1 MEIFSARRLTNMG
14 LVAAIYVAAT
24 MLCSSLAYGQVQF
37 RISEVLM
44 LLCYFNKDYI
54 ISLSIG
60 CLIVNLFSTLGM
72 VDVVFGT
79 LATVVAAVLIYLLR
93 NKVNLVVASLFPV
106 ISNAVIVGFELTY
119 VFKTPLLVNM
129 GLVALGEFVCVT
141 IVGVILIKAL
151 MKNKYFSKLVTFGMS
166 DQALSEQFKNG

>member
-1 MEIFSARRLTNMG
+1 MG
-14 LVAAIYVAAT
+14 LIAAIYVVAT

-79 LATVVAAVLIYLLR
+79 LATVVAAVLIYLL
-93 NKVNLVVASLFPV
+93 VNLVVASLFPV

-129 GLVALGEFVCVT
+129 GWVALGEFVCVT

>member
-14 LVAAIYVAAT
+14 LIAAIYVVAT

-106 ISNAVIVGFELTY
+106 ISNAVIVGFELT
-119 VFKTPLLVNM
+119 PLLVNM
-129 GLVALGEFVCVT
+129 GWVALGEFVCVT

>member
-14 LVAAIYVAAT
+14 LIAAIYVVAT

-79 LATVVAAVLIYLLR
+79 LATVVAAVLIYLL
-93 NKVNLVVASLFPV
+93 FPV

-129 GLVALGEFVCVT
+129 GWVALGEFVCVT

>member
-14 LVAAIYVAAT
+14 LIAAIYVVAT

-79 LATVVAAVLIYLLR
+79 LATVVAAE
-93 NKVNLVVASLFPV
+93 KQGKSCSCVAFP
-106 ISNAVIVGFELTY
+106 GD
-119 VFKTPLLVNM
+119 
-129 GLVALGEFVCVT
+129 
-141 IVGVILIKAL
+141 IKCGDSWL
-151 MKNKYFSKLVTFGMS
+151 
-166 DQALSEQFKNG
+166 

>member
-14 LVAAIYVAAT
+14 LIAAVYVVAT
-24 MLCSSLAYGQVQF
+24 MLCSSLGQVQF

-129 GLVALGEFVCVT
+129 GWVALGEFVCVT

>member
-14 LVAAIYVAAT
+14 LIAAIYVVAT

-72 VDVVFGT
+72 VFGT

-129 GLVALGEFVCVT
+129 GWVALGEFVCVT

>member
-14 LVAAIYVAAT
+14 LIAAIYVVAT

-93 NKVNLVVASLFPV
+93 NKVNLV
-106 ISNAVIVGFELTY
+106 
-119 VFKTPLLVNM
+119 LVNM
-129 GLVALGEFVCVT
+129 GWVALGEFVCVT

>member
-14 LVAAIYVAAT
+14 LIAAIYVVAT

-79 LATVVAAVLIYLLR
+79 LATVVAAVLIYPL
-93 NKVNLVVASLFPV
+93 

-129 GLVALGEFVCVT
+129 GWVALGEFVCVT

>member
-14 LVAAIYVAAT
+14 LIAAVYVVAT

-93 NKVNLVVASLFPV
+93 NKVNLVVA
-106 ISNAVIVGFELTY
+106 FELTY

-129 GLVALGEFVCVT
+129 GWVALGEFVCVT

>member
-14 LVAAIYVAAT
+14 LIAAIYVVAT

-60 CLIVNLFSTLGM
+60 CLIVNLFRRSIWNACYSCGSGSYLSAEKQGKSCSC
-72 VDVVFGT
+72 
-79 LATVVAAVLIYLLR
+79 VA
-93 NKVNLVVASLFPV
+93 FP
-106 ISNAVIVGFELTY
+106 GD
-119 VFKTPLLVNM
+119 
-129 GLVALGEFVCVT
+129 
-141 IVGVILIKAL
+141 IKCGDSWL
-151 MKNKYFSKLVTFGMS
+151 
-166 DQALSEQFKNG
+166 

>member
-79 LATVVAAVLIYLLR
+79 LATVVAAVLIYLR

-129 GLVALGEFVCVT
+129 GWVALGEFVCVT

>member
-14 LVAAIYVAAT
+14 LIAAIYVVAT

-93 NKVNLVVASLFPV
+93 NKVNLVLASLFPV
-106 ISNAVIVGFELTY
+106 ISNAV
-119 VFKTPLLVNM
+119 
-129 GLVALGEFVCVT
+129 

>member
-14 LVAAIYVAAT
+14 LIAAIYVVAT

-72 VDVVFGT
+72 VDKGRHRK
-79 LATVVAAVLIYLLR
+79 ADGYLEQKR
-93 NKVNLVVASLFPV
+93 IIFS
-106 ISNAVIVGFELTY
+106 Y
-119 VFKTPLLVNM
+119 VDP
-129 GLVALGEFVCVT
+129 
-141 IVGVILIKAL
+141 IIK
-151 MKNKYFSKLVTFGMS
+151 G
-166 DQALSEQFKNG
+166 

>member
-14 LVAAIYVAAT
+14 LIAAIYVVAT

-37 RISEVLM
+37 RISEV
-44 LLCYFNKDYI
+44 
-54 ISLSIG
+54 
-60 CLIVNLFSTLGM
+60 
-72 VDVVFGT
+72 GT

-129 GLVALGEFVCVT
+129 GWVALGEFVCVT

>member
-1 MEIFSARRLTNMG
+1 
-14 LVAAIYVAAT
+14 
-24 MLCSSLAYGQVQF
+24 
-37 RISEVLM
+37 
-44 LLCYFNKDYI
+44 
-54 ISLSIG
+54 
-60 CLIVNLFSTLGM
+60 M

-129 GLVALGEFVCVT
+129 GWIALGEFVCVK

>member
-14 LVAAIYVAAT
+14 LIAAIYVVAT

-79 LATVVAAVLIYLLR
+79 LATVVAAVLIYAE
-93 NKVNLVVASLFPV
+93 KQGKSCSCVAFP
-106 ISNAVIVGFELTY
+106 GD
-119 VFKTPLLVNM
+119 
-129 GLVALGEFVCVT
+129 
-141 IVGVILIKAL
+141 IKCGDSWL
-151 MKNKYFSKLVTFGMS
+151 
-166 DQALSEQFKNG
+166 

>member
-60 CLIVNLFSTLGM
+60 CLIVSTLGM

-129 GLVALGEFVCVT
+129 GWVALGEFVCVT

>member
-1 MEIFSARRLTNMG
+1 MERF
-14 LVAAIYVAAT
+14 
-24 MLCSSLAYGQVQF
+24 
-37 RISEVLM
+37 
-44 LLCYFNKDYI
+44 
-54 ISLSIG
+54 
-60 CLIVNLFSTLGM
+60 
-72 VDVVFGT
+72 
-79 LATVVAAVLIYLLR
+79 ATVVAAVLIYLLR

-129 GLVALGEFVCVT
+129 GWVALGEFVCVT

>member
-14 LVAAIYVAAT
+14 LIAAIYVVAT

-119 VFKTPLLVNM
+119 VFMTWSARSRRTCSACRSCARRRMRRAPS
-129 GLVALGEFVCVT
+129 ARPWSRSWPRAYSP
-141 IVGVILIKAL
+141 ILTRRPRPW
-151 MKNKYFSKLVTFGMS
+151 ST
-166 DQALSEQFKNG
+166 

>member
-1 MEIFSARRLTNMG
+1 MG
-14 LVAAIYVAAT
+14 LIAAIYVVAT

-119 VFKTPLLVNM
+119 VFKTPLLVNIHI
-129 GLVALGEFVCVT
+129 ADQHP
-141 IVGVILIKAL
+141 IKAADRDIRL
-151 MKNKYFSKLVTFGMS
+151 GAGPLIAYFVVKAQLIPNRSV
-166 DQALSEQFKNG
+166 

>member
-14 LVAAIYVAAT
+14 LIAAIYVAAT

-54 ISLSIG
+54 ISLSTG

-106 ISNAVIVGFELTY
+106 ISNAVIVGFELT
-119 VFKTPLLVNM
+119 LS
-129 GLVALGEFVCVT
+129 
-141 IVGVILIKAL
+141 LIHI
-151 MKNKYFSKLVTFGMS
+151 
-166 DQALSEQFKNG
+166 SEPTRPY

>member
-14 LVAAIYVAAT
+14 LIAAIYVVAT

-106 ISNAVIVGFELTY
+106 ISNAVDRKSV
-119 VFKTPLLVNM
+119 V
-129 GLVALGEFVCVT
+129 
-141 IVGVILIKAL
+141 
-151 MKNKYFSKLVTFGMS
+151 
-166 DQALSEQFKNG
+166 